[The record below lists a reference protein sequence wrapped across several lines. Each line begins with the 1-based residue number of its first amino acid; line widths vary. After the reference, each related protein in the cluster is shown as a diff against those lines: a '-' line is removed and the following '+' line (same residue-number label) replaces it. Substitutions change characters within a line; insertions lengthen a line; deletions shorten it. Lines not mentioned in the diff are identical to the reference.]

1 MIEEE
6 LTITVICTAT
16 DEVVGNAGTRRM
28 IHFTGEADCKNFKG
42 KILDGGVDTQKIDDG
57 KTFLSARYILEGTDF
72 EGNPCK
78 IFIENNGEVK
88 TGEQLITIPSVTTD
102 SKALEYLETSALKGT
117 IESWEKG
124 VIVHIF
130 RTEG

>member
-1 MIEEE
+1 
-6 LTITVICTAT
+6 
-16 DEVVGNAGTRRM
+16 M